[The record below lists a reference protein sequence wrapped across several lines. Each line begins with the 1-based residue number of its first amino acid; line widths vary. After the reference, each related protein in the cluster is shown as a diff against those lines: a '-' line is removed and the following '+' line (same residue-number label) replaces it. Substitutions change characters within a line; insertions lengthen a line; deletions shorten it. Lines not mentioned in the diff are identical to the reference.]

1 MSHAA
6 TFLALLHS
14 PKDLVRSPSD
24 PSSLGQLGALLD
36 DAVEHLVRQAQRADA
51 RAFSAL
57 IARYERSVLAVAY
70 AACGDSDRAADSAQE
85 AFMRAWRKLDTL
97 KEPACFGTWLLGI
110 ARNVALDA
118 GRKARRQPAET
129 LTTDATSSA
138 AGPDQQLDQQELTD
152 RVAAAI
158 AKLDDLS
165 RSAVVLRY
173 YENLSS
179 REIGTLIGLSP
190 AAVDMRLMRAR
201 QQLRQFL
208 GDDRPPTTSNAGSV
222 GVRML

>member
-1 MSHAA
+1 MVPSAA
-6 TFLALLHS
+6 NHREDLA
-14 PKDLVRSPSD
+14 VRSPS
-24 PSSLGQLGALLD
+24 PHTSLIQFGARLD
-36 DAVEHLVRQAQRADA
+36 EAVEHLVRQAQRGDA

-70 AACGDSDRAADSAQE
+70 SAAGDSDRAADAAQE
-85 AFMRAWRKLDTL
+85 AFLRAWRKLESL
-97 KEPACFGTWLLGI
+97 KEPQCFGNWLLGI

-118 GRKARRQPAET
+118 GRKLRRQPAEP
-129 LTTDATSSA
+129 LA
-138 AGPDQQLDQQELTD
+138 DQQVPTMADPLAGMHQREQSD
-152 RVAAAI
+152 RIAAALQQ
-158 AKLDDLS
+158 LDDLS

-179 REIGTLIGLSP
+179 REIGQLIGLST

-201 QQLRQFL
+201 KQLKQFL
-208 GDDRPPTTSNAGSV
+208 GDDPPTMDNSDKGSV